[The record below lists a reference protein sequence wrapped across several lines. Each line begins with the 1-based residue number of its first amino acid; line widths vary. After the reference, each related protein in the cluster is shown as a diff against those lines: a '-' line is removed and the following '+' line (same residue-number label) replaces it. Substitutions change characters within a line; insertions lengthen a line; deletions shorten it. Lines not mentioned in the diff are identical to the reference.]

1 MMKKLFS
8 LMLLLATMF
17 ALTGCS
23 SGDEVWG
30 LRIGQSRKS
39 VAEQLKDRGYRVE
52 NFSDDSY
59 ISVDE
64 KVEYQGIT
72 WDAVTCWFD
81 DNNKLK
87 SVQFDTYGPRPDY
100 QIEKLGKYIKEEG
113 YPELKEAERCPGF
126 YMSDKL
132 PMTVMLSLPKGQ
144 YGSVTLHYCKD
155 AHKGEK

>member
-1 MMKKLFS
+1 
-8 LMLLLATMF
+8 MLLLATMISF
-17 ALTGCS
+17 TACS

-30 LRIGQSRKS
+30 LRIGQSRES
-39 VAEQLKDRGYRVE
+39 VAKQLKEQGYKVE

-64 KVEYQGIT
+64 RVEYQGIE

-81 DNNKLK
+81 NNNKLK
-87 SVQFDTYGPRPDY
+87 SVQFDTYGSRPGY

-113 YPELKEAERCPGF
+113 YPELKEDERTSGF

-132 PMTVMLSLPKGQ
+132 PMTVMLSMPNGQ
-144 YGSVTLHYCKD
+144 YGRVTLHYCKD
-155 AHKGEK
+155 AHKSNR